1 MSRLPAGR
9 EKFTRRT
16 AAPVT
21 QATDGERYVAIV
33 ATSTL
38 PASQQAVRS
47 SIGLKLLMAGSG
59 LIFVGYVLLHA
70 YGNLMVLG
78 GADTFNNYAHHLRT
92 FGQPMLPYG
101 GLLWIVRVVLLA
113 SLVLHAYS
121 AFTLWGRA
129 NGARSTKYAVKKNV
143 AASLSSRTMRF
154 GGVALLLFVIFHILH
169 LTTHT
174 ITPQG
179 KQPTPY
185 DNVVNSFDKWW
196 LVLIYAL
203 AVIALAFHLTHG
215 VWSASQTLGLTNT
228 ATSRARAKIAGHFV
242 GALVATAFLIPP
254 LAILFGIVD

>member
-1 MSRLPAGR
+1 MSNRPPVSRAGG
-9 EKFTRRT
+9 
-16 AAPVT
+16 A
-21 QATDGERYVAIV
+21 ERYLANV
-33 ATSTL
+33 ATSTI
-38 PASQQAVRS
+38 PASKPAVRS

-78 GADTFNNYAHHLRT
+78 GADTFNDYAHHLRT
-92 FGQPMLPYG
+92 FGQPMLPYE
-101 GLLWIVRVVLLA
+101 GLLWIVRVVLLL
-113 SLVLHAYS
+113 SLVAHAYS
-121 AFTLWGRA
+121 AFTLWARA
-129 NGARSTKYAVKKNV
+129 NGARSTNYAVKKNV
-143 AASLSSRTMRF
+143 ASSLSSRTMRY
-154 GGVALLLFVIFHILH
+154 GGIALLLFIVFHILH

-179 KQPTPY
+179 QQPTPY

-203 AVIALAFHLTHG
+203 AVTALAFHLTHG
-215 VWSASQTLGLTNT
+215 VWSAAQTLGLTST
-228 ATSRARAKIAGHFV
+228 ATSRARAKLAGHFV